1 MKKTVTN
8 KSNINNFSGARAVL
22 LLFLVLIILSCA
34 QDSIFYNLSMEPEP
48 KDPRIAGSPSNMAVV
63 NGNVYVATRMS
74 GTIYYYGKNGW
85 SSMGTPEGSL
95 GELTSCTNS
104 GTTYLYVLVFTG
116 GNPRGS
122 WAIYRY
128 EGNNKWEKI
137 PVAAAARD
145 YNIQALYSAGGKIFA
160 GGQNS
165 SDYQNY
171 GIFYYDPVTNNPLKL
186 IQNNTSFLS
195 GAAEIIPGGDI
206 YLATS
211 ETGIFKFS
219 GTAISGSVKI
229 DVNNISGIIETGGV
243 LVAVSSGG
251 GIYTINPGDTEF
263 KHLLSAGVNFTGAIS
278 FWKHYS
284 TLPSAPVFKIDP
296 MAVTINK
303 GESVTLKAYLN
314 GKATT
319 NVTWSITGKKASG
332 TTINTSGQLKISA
345 DENLKELTVN
355 AVLKTDSDI
364 SGNAQVSIV
373 EPGDLSGYAS
383 ITGNPWLGETLAI
396 KPSLLNKT
404 GGDLA
409 YQWKREGVN
418 IPSANLNSY
427 VLVPEDNGK
436 FISVTITDANGS
448 VSSSSLE
455 IVLTPGWHNRLLLLG
470 IRGEGTSK
478 NHGYR
483 ELDLNGFT
491 GKPMVGI
498 RRPGDSEP
506 TSIYNQPKYN
516 ASLGKHPV
524 EAILQVPDI
533 SEGGPLDYNANVK
546 KDPNWQP
553 LIFASTSRNGVWSLR
568 NDEWNAEE

>member
-1 MKKTVTN
+1 
-8 KSNINNFSGARAVL
+8 
-22 LLFLVLIILSCA
+22 LFLVLIIISCA

-63 NGNVYVATRMS
+63 NGNVYVGTRMS

-85 SSMGTPEGSL
+85 GSMGSQEGFL

-104 GTTYLYVLVFTG
+104 TTSYLYALIFPG

-122 WAIYRY
+122 WVIKRY
-128 EGNNKWEKI
+128 EGGNKWVEI
-137 PVAAAARD
+137 PVTSAAKD

-186 IQNNTSFLS
+186 IQDKTSFLS
-195 GAAEIIPGGDI
+195 GAAEITPGGDI
-206 YLATS
+206 YLATA

-219 GTAISGSVKI
+219 GTAITGSIKI
-229 DVNNISGIIETGGV
+229 DVNNISGIMETGGV

-263 KHLLSAGVNFTGAIS
+263 KHLVSAGVNFTGAMS
-278 FWKHYS
+278 FWKQYS
-284 TLPSAPVFKIDP
+284 TPPSAPVFRIDP
-296 MAVTINK
+296 MVVTINK

-314 GKATT
+314 GKQTS

-332 TTINTSGQLKISA
+332 TTISKTGLLKISA
-345 DENLKELTVN
+345 SETLKEFSVK
-355 AVLKTDSDI
+355 AVLKTDSEI

-373 EPGDLSGYAS
+373 EPGDLAGKAS
-383 ITGNPWLGETLAI
+383 ITGNPWLGETLTI
-396 KPSLLNKT
+396 KPTLLNES
-404 GGDLA
+404 GGALD
-409 YQWKREGVN
+409 YQWKRDGVN
-418 IPSANLNSY
+418 IPSAIVNSY

-436 FISVTITDANGS
+436 FISVTITDTNGS
-448 VSSSSLE
+448 VTSSSLE

-491 GKPMVGI
+491 GKPIVGI
-498 RRPGDSEP
+498 RRPGESEP
-506 TSIYNQPKYN
+506 TSIINQPKYN

-533 SEGGPLDYNANVK
+533 SEGGPLDYNASIK